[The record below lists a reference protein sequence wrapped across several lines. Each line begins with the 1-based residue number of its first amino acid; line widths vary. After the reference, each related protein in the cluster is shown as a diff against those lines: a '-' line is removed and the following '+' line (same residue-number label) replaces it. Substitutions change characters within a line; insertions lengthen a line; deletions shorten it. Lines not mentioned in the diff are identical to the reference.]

1 MTATVLKRSQ
11 LLRTEK
17 GICREADCGNSTKP
31 GRVRCTSHQSTASL
45 EYWVVC
51 CEALDAYGG
60 TCICCGDTRKQYLEL
75 DHINNDGA
83 ADRKLLGFGST
94 FFRRLKALGYPP
106 RLQVLCAN
114 CHRAKTRQMKC
125 HGRHWIWHLQT
136 RGKGGKPQ
144 VTRYVREHGRT
155 KNVFLAREIMGIDS
169 SSPKQVYPLDGD
181 PFNMQRDNLGVAA
194 ERRRIQHR
202 ATVRKLGGTR
212 RIPQMGI
219 APIVNMAGFIES
231 ALRLGQESP
240 YDGN

>member
-1 MTATVLKRSQ
+1 MRHLPIIRAGHIINHCKV
-11 LLRTEK
+11 
-17 GICREADCGNSTKP
+17 D
-31 GRVRCTSHQSTASL
+31 
-45 EYWVVC
+45 
-51 CEALDAYGG
+51 D
-60 TCICCGDTRKQYLEL
+60 DT
-75 DHINNDGA
+75 
-83 ADRKLLGFGST
+83 F
-94 FFRRLKALGYPP
+94 
-106 RLQVLCAN
+106 
-114 CHRAKTRQMKC
+114 AKESVHT
-125 HGRHWIWHLQT
+125 WHLQT